1 MGFEDYLIAGFFL
14 FVLVLLIYVFAS
26 AFRDR
31 SIRFYFITG
40 AYVKLFGGFAFA
52 MIHYYYYGGGLYF
65 YGDTALY
72 YRSIEF
78 LNNLFFEQPLV
89 TLKII
94 FSANNY
100 EISRELFYYTSKIFN
115 YSSDAEFFVI
125 RVGTILSLFTLN
137 NYIVISFIFGLFCF
151 WGQWKIYS
159 VFIDL
164 YPNLKREIAIATLFI
179 PSVIFWGSGVI
190 KDPLT
195 MGALGFV
202 FSSLYNL
209 FIKRKKLITS
219 SIFLLLGVLILIEV
233 KKYILIAFL
242 PAAIVWVFYTYASNI
257 KNQVLK
263 ILFFPTI
270 LTVGIVFG
278 FSTIDNLT
286 SGDPIYDLEDFG
298 RRAKINSDYLYYVS
312 QRQSGSAY
320 FLGDLDGS
328 LESTLSLAPSAIV
341 VTLYRPFLWEVNNA
355 TMFLSAIE
363 SLLFL
368 VLTLYTLLKVGLFKS
383 AYIILKSPLVQFCLV
398 FSIIFAFAIGIT
410 TFNFGSLVRYKIPLI
425 PFYLTA
431 MLLILNNYRIKEL
444 N

>member
-1 MGFEDYLIAGFFL
+1 
-14 FVLVLLIYVFAS
+14 
-26 AFRDR
+26 
-31 SIRFYFITG
+31 
-40 AYVKLFGGFAFA
+40 
-52 MIHYYYYGGGLYF
+52 
-65 YGDTALY
+65 
-72 YRSIEF
+72 
-78 LNNLFFEQPLV
+78 
-89 TLKII
+89 
-94 FSANNY
+94 
-100 EISRELFYYTSKIFN
+100 
-115 YSSDAEFFVI
+115 
-125 RVGTILSLFTLN
+125 
-137 NYIVISFIFGLFCF
+137 
-151 WGQWKIYS
+151 
-159 VFIDL
+159 
-164 YPNLKREIAIATLFI
+164 
-179 PSVIFWGSGVI
+179 
-190 KDPLT
+190 

-209 FIKRKKLITS
+209 CIKRKKLITS
-219 SIFLLLGVLILIEV
+219 TIFLLLGVLILIEV

-242 PAAIVWVFYTYASNI
+242 PAGIVWVFYTYASNI

-398 FSIIFAFAIGIT
+398 FSVIFAFAIGIT

-425 PFYLTA
+425 PFYLVG
-431 MLLILNNYRIKEL
+431 ILVILFDSKLRGYSKGN
-444 N
+444 